1 MKKAVSTFLL
11 CLWATAA
18 CAAPNAPAGYDPTAD
33 DIPIPD
39 EREYMQQQQEDMAAM
54 DAQYKALQE
63 SAEETARIREWE
75 KMDTELRLRQY
86 DELVF
91 KYRKDFDEAKKATNP
106 FIGEQG
112 YVVYPYAEVIPIIR
126 CRPMSVTDI
135 ALQPG
140 ESIMGIHA
148 GDTIRWLFSPSQSM
162 KDGQPVS
169 HIVVKPSKPGIS
181 TNLLIHTDRRTYN
194 MDLTA
199 SEKEQYIR
207 GVAFSYP
214 INDLTPLFTK
224 NQRKKDMD
232 AIPREDHLEID
243 LDGFYTRYKIVDK
256 QKADWRPDAV
266 FDDGVKTYIK
276 MPVRFSETPA
286 FYILL
291 DRKET
296 LVNYRVKGRYYV
308 VDRLFDR
315 AYLKVG
321 SKKVVI
327 IREDTLSDSNIRESR
342 GTTPKR
348 DSK

>member
-1 MKKAVSTFLL
+1 MATIFVYL
-11 CLWATAA
+11 CWIVAA
-18 CAAPNAPAGYDPTAD
+18 YAAPNAPVGYDPARD

-39 EREYMQQQQEDMAAM
+39 EQEYMRQQQEDMAAM

-63 SAEETARIREWE
+63 SAEETAHIREWE
-75 KMDTELRLRQY
+75 RMDGERKLRQY

-112 YVVYPYAEVIPIIR
+112 YVIYPYAEVIPIIR

-162 KDGQPVS
+162 KDGQPVA
-169 HIVVKPSKPGIS
+169 HIVIKPSKPGIS
-181 TNLLIHTDRRTYN
+181 TNLLVHTDRRTYN
-194 MDLTA
+194 IDLTA

-214 INDLTPLFTK
+214 TNDLTPLFVK
-224 NQRKKDMD
+224 NKT
-232 AIPREDHLEID
+232 REMPLED
-243 LDGFYTRYKIVDK
+243 TPGLGFNLDGFYTRYKIVDK

-276 MPVRFSETPA
+276 MPARFSETPA

-291 DRKET
+291 DKKET

-327 IREDTLSDSNIRESR
+327 IREDTLSDSNIRESKIAAR
-342 GTTPKR
+342 PQAER
-348 DSK
+348 DTK

>member
-1 MKKAVSTFLL
+1 MSTVLIYFF
-11 CLWATAA
+11 CTIAA
-18 CAAPNAPAGYDPTAD
+18 CAAPKAPAGYDPVVD
-33 DIPIPD
+33 DIPVPD
-39 EREYMQQQQEDMAAM
+39 EQEYMRQQQEDMAAM

-63 SAEETARIREWE
+63 SAEETANIREWE
-75 KMDTELRLRQY
+75 RMDTELKLRRY

-91 KYRKDFDEAKKATNP
+91 KYRKEFDEAKKATNP

-112 YVVYPYAEVIPIIR
+112 YVIYPYAEVIPIIR
-126 CRPMSVTDI
+126 CRPMAVTDI

-162 KDGQPVS
+162 KNGQPVA

-181 TNLLIHTDRRTYN
+181 TNLLVHTDRRTYN
-194 MDLTA
+194 IDLTA

-214 INDLTPLFTK
+214 TNDLTPLFVK
-224 NQRKKDMD
+224 DSKKRDL
-232 AIPREDHLEID
+232 PLEDSPGFGFN

-256 QKADWRPDAV
+256 QKVDWRPDAV

-276 MPVRFSETPA
+276 MPARFSETPA

-291 DRKET
+291 DRKES

-321 SKKVVI
+321 NKKVVI
-327 IREDTLSDSNIRESR
+327 IREDTLRDSNIKESKAVAGFVR
-342 GTTPKR
+342 
-348 DSK
+348 SKGDKK